1 VKAARIGLAA
11 AAAAAAVA
19 ATAAL
24 PARAADE
31 CRGLQVCLPVA
42 GPWVVVPPVGQVP
55 VEYEL
60 RCPLPAYVVA
70 GVDARLASLGID
82 VSFRGETGSPV
93 GPGVTTGNA
102 LLFTAVSTG
111 PGGRPTSFRPF
122 IGCVPASGGG
132 GRALTTFTATRPG
145 GLRPSRLVERT
156 VVTRPVS
163 SGRTVVTVRCSRD
176 LRLVGGAHAVAFRTA
191 EPPPPRLLT
200 AVRVVRSAVGN
211 AIVARVTVAP
221 GALGG
226 VRAEVQVQALCRK
239 AAS

>member
-1 VKAARIGLAA
+1 VKVLRIGLAA
-11 AAAAAAVA
+11 AAAAAVVA
-19 ATAAL
+19 AAAVT
-24 PARAADE
+24 ARAADE

-42 GPWVVVPPVGQVP
+42 GPWVVVPPAGQLP

-70 GVDARLASLGID
+70 GVDARLADIGID

-102 LLFTAVSTG
+102 LLFTAFSTG
-111 PGGRPTSFRPF
+111 PGPAPTSFRPF
-122 IGCVPASGGG
+122 VGCVPASGGG
-132 GRALTTFTATRPG
+132 GRALTAFTATRPG
-145 GLRPSRLVERT
+145 GLRPARLVERT
-156 VVTRPVS
+156 VVTRRVPA
-163 SGRTVVTVRCSRD
+163 GGAVVTVHCPRG

-191 EPPPPRLLT
+191 EPPPLRLLT
-200 AVRVVRSAVGN
+200 AVRVVRSAAGN
-211 AIVARVTVAP
+211 AVVARVTVAP

-226 VRAEVQVQALCRK
+226 ARAEVQVQALCRK

>member
-1 VKAARIGLAA
+1 VKAMRIGLAA
-11 AAAAAAVA
+11 AAAAAIM
-19 ATAAL
+19 ATAAV
-24 PARAADE
+24 PASAADE

-42 GPWVVVPPVGQVP
+42 GPWVVVPPAGQVP

-102 LLFTAVSTG
+102 LQFTAFSTG
-111 PGGRPTSFRPF
+111 PGRGPTSFRPF
-122 IGCVPASGGG
+122 IGCVPAGGGG
-132 GRALTTFTATRPG
+132 GRALTAFTATPPG
-145 GLRPSRLVERT
+145 GLRPTRLVERT
-156 VVTRPVS
+156 VVSRRVS
-163 SGRTVVTVRCSRD
+163 AEGAVVTARCPRGSV
-176 LRLVGGAHAVAFRTA
+176 LVGGAHAVAFRTA
-191 EPPPPRLLT
+191 EPPPLRLLT

-211 AIVARVTVAP
+211 AIVARVIVAP

-226 VRAEVQVQALCRK
+226 ARAEIQVQALCRK

>member
-1 VKAARIGLAA
+1 MKTILIGFVAA
-11 AAAAAAVA
+11 AAAAAIA
-19 ATAAL
+19 ATAAG

-42 GPWVVVPPVGQVP
+42 GPWVVVPPAGQLP
-55 VEYEL
+55 VDYEL

-70 GVDARLASLGID
+70 GVDARLASVGID
-82 VSFRGETGSPV
+82 VWFRGETGSPV

-111 PGGRPTSFRPF
+111 PGRGPTSFRPF

-132 GRALTTFTATRPG
+132 GRALTAFAAARPG
-145 GLRPSRLVERT
+145 GRRPARLVERT
-156 VVTRPVS
+156 VVTRRVRA
-163 SGRTVVTVRCSRD
+163 GETVMTVRCPRG

-200 AVRVVRSAVGN
+200 AVRVVRSAVGT
-211 AIVARVTVAP
+211 AIVARVNVAP
-221 GALGG
+221 GVLGG
-226 VRAEVQVQALCRK
+226 VRAEVQVQAQCRK